1 MQDSL
6 SKSKSPVNVSGN
18 YSSMNI
24 QENPIFS
31 SSNSLERRSKSN
43 LFENLLSKLF
53 LYIGNNRNEY
63 IIQKYK
69 YNQKNLQAY
78 LKKGKLSTPLLPS
91 IESATKSKQG
101 MILLYVTNFH
111 VFRSITCKE

>member
-43 LFENLLSKLF
+43 SIENLLSKL
-53 LYIGNNRNEY
+53 
-63 IIQKYK
+63 
-69 YNQKNLQAY
+69 
-78 LKKGKLSTPLLPS
+78 
-91 IESATKSKQG
+91 
-101 MILLYVTNFH
+101 ILIH
-111 VFRSITCKE
+111 I

>member
-43 LFENLLSKLF
+43 SIENLLSKLI
-53 LYIGNNRNEY
+53 LIH
-63 IIQKYK
+63 IQVTIEMNTLFKSI
-69 YNQKNLQAY
+69 
-78 LKKGKLSTPLLPS
+78 STTRR
-91 IESATKSKQG
+91 IYRH
-101 MILLYVTNFH
+101 I
-111 VFRSITCKE
+111 

>member
-43 LFENLLSKLF
+43 LIENLLSKLIP
-53 LYIGNNRNEY
+53 LYR
-63 IIQKYK
+63 
-69 YNQKNLQAY
+69 
-78 LKKGKLSTPLLPS
+78 
-91 IESATKSKQG
+91 
-101 MILLYVTNFH
+101 
-111 VFRSITCKE
+111 